1 MVLTLFNSHSNTDI
15 VLINL
20 QNNIM
25 SKCLYGFESSWKY
38 CGTLE
43 IFYGAVVKLDDDRWK
58 VFKMKKK
65 DTQVITFFVQIISVL
80 L

>member
-1 MVLTLFNSHSNTDI
+1 MFNSHSNTDI

-43 IFYGAVVKLDDDRWK
+43 NFYGAVVKLDDDRWK